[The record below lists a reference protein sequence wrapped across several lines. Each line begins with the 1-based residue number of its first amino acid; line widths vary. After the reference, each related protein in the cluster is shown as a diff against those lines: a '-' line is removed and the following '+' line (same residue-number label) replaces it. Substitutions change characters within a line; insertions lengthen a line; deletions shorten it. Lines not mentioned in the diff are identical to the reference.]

1 LRVCQSVMR
10 LGSNLIGVGLPNKP
24 PPSKDPI
31 VVTKPMV
38 SLDGRLKRPN
48 SGIKFEGSSWWLA

>member
-1 LRVCQSVMR
+1 MR